1 MALQI
6 VVSKMAAKN
15 LDIILTYIHS
25 EFGKNVTIRIS
36 PKIFSCIELIAKFPD
51 VGTIEL
57 KDKGIRGFLIKK
69 QLRLFYRVEKNKL
82 IVLNF
87 FDTRQSDKKK
97 LK

>member
-6 VVSKMAAKN
+6 VVSKRATKN
-15 LDIILTYIHS
+15 LDKIITYIHS
-25 EFGKNVTIRIS
+25 EFGENVTIKITR
-36 PKIFSCIELIAKFPD
+36 KIFSCIELIAEFPD
-51 VGTIEL
+51 VGTVEF
-57 KDKGIRGFLIKK
+57 KEKGIRGFLIKK